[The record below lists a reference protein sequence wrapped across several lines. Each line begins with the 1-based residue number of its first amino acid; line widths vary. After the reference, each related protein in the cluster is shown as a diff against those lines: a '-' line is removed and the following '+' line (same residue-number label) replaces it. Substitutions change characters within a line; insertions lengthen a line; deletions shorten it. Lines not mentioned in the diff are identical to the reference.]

1 MWNYIKEHKES
12 LIIKGFIG
20 ILILT
25 LIAILIMV
33 GTMIYNKYT
42 AKPVTYESQQEAETV
57 EGVKKAADNA
67 RVGISNSQ
75 AKEVVREIKYITETQ
90 KEPVYIVQTTAKDA
104 DKVIKEESKKN
115 KADFSIVTDPNN
127 PEYSF
132 DLSKLNK
139 DDKIQL
145 NQYNI
150 KAYKPVIRTISYAPS
165 EKIVT
170 FSIQKKVTNSGVYLG
185 VGVGRDI
192 DDKKTFVFV
201 NGSW

>member
-12 LIIKGFIG
+12 LMIKGFIG
-20 ILILT
+20 LLILT